1 LDFHALP
8 ALLHLQHNSICQ
20 ELPLSGPHLR
30 GKCDVSARAH
40 FRYVETGED
49 VKPIPPTRPIPH
61 FNPRCFVPPPPRPQ
75 SIKTFPVHLIDDQ
88 TTIKIQVKPIS
99 PIEII
104 DGIRLVLLAYGR
116 AIINLTIDHH
126 PDEAQALAEA
136 ISSAKLAVTAYHE
149 DIVKDLQ
156 MDLRVKNEQIRQLQD
171 SNEEQE
177 ERAMATEAELRREV
191 LRERIERERL
201 QRAWDED
208 AGRRE
213 EYKEMKEEAGR
224 KRQRMMETWGKGEG
238 LAEQLV
244 LTGHQF
250 L

>member
-1 LDFHALP
+1 
-8 ALLHLQHNSICQ
+8 
-20 ELPLSGPHLR
+20 
-30 GKCDVSARAH
+30 
-40 FRYVETGED
+40 
-49 VKPIPPTRPIPH
+49 
-61 FNPRCFVPPPPRPQ
+61 
-75 SIKTFPVHLIDDQ
+75 
-88 TTIKIQVKPIS
+88 
-99 PIEII
+99 
-104 DGIRLVLLAYGR
+104 VLLAYGR

-149 DIVKDLQ
+149 DIVKDLE

-171 SNEEQE
+171 TNEEGE

-213 EYKEMKEEAGR
+213 EYKQMKEEAGR

-238 LAEQLV
+238 LAEQLI
-244 LTGHQF
+244 LTGHHF